1 MCLKC
6 RYHYYCSAHTCQFFC
21 VQVCLAAVGLVG
33 DLCRV
38 LSAKIEPSCREL
50 LEAMVVALV
59 VSFFVLLAIA
69 G

>member
-1 MCLKC
+1 MLG
-6 RYHYYCSAHTCQFFC
+6 

-59 VSFFVLLAIA
+59 VSFCARADWSWLEKCSL
-69 G
+69 GLE

>member
-1 MCLKC
+1 M
-6 RYHYYCSAHTCQFFC
+6 
-21 VQVCLAAVGLVG
+21 CLAAVGLVG

-59 VSFFVLLAIA
+59 VSFFWCAA
-69 G
+69 GWNCLEKWSHI